1 MSIYDVIIV
10 GGGPAGVTAAI
21 YAARYKLNA
30 LLISKNI
37 GGQILESYHIE
48 NWPGTGLIKGTELAD
63 KFKEHL
69 DYLKVPVKDVKVDG
83 LQKSKNGFYVGTEK
97 EEKLEAKS
105 LVLAMGTQ
113 RRKLTVPGEKEFSGK
128 GVSYCAVCDAPF
140 FNDKTICVVG
150 GGDSAAS
157 SAVLGAQHAKKVYIL
172 VKDDKM
178 NAAPN
183 WAEQIKAHKN
193 IEIKTSVSIKEI
205 RGSKMVESVVLDNG
219 QEMKTDGVFIEIG
232 STPATALAKEIG
244 VRLDDRDRIIVDSR
258 QATNVK
264 KVYAAGDITTGSNG
278 FRQIATAVGEGA
290 LAANSAYEDLKKK

>member
-219 QEMKTDGVFIEIG
+219 QEM
-232 STPATALAKEIG
+232 AKEIG